1 MQEHRIACPEIKT
14 NFKLHRFRSEFVN
27 WIDHN
32 WITRLSNSGQECNTT
47 QCTIW
52 KTHIWL
58 CKQTTTTTKLTVRI
72 ASVGFIADCMK
83 TTFFLLK
90 RQNFSFHVNQKF
102 NQIKLINCCWLKV
115 PENGTIWIWHS
126 PFLLFNKSVGKLFH
140 ENKIEKKKK
149 LPVYE
154 LA

>member
-1 MQEHRIACPEIKT
+1 MQEHRNACPEVKT
-14 NFKLHRFRSEFVN
+14 NFKLHRFRSEFIN

-32 WITRLSNSGQECNTT
+32 WITRLSNSGQECKRT
-47 QCTIW
+47 QCTIL
-52 KTHIWL
+52 KPIFEFANR
-58 CKQTTTTTKLTVRI
+58 QQQPKLTVRI
-72 ASVGFIADCMK
+72 AFVAFIADWMK

-90 RQNFSFHVNQKF
+90 RQNFSFHVNKRF